1 MQFAAFALAG
11 SSAREDPEVI
21 FKRVVE
27 YAIEAEELGYDA
39 VWFAEH
45 HFSNYGYI
53 PNPLLM
59 ATKIAA
65 ETSKIRVGTAVLV
78 LPFWDP
84 LRVAEDIAL
93 TDQLTGGRLEVGVA
107 RGYQPFE
114 FRRFGLTME
123 EARDHTEESLAII
136 TRALT
141 GETFEYEGKFHQI
154 PETTLY
160 PKPLQQPSPPLW
172 LAATTQESFD
182 IGRQYGLRSLTSQ
195 SGRPVS
201 VLEQAWSN
209 FQNSRQKYPDA
220 TADFGVQGQ
229 VVVTPTEDESRE
241 QMEHFLYQS
250 RQATNLRHGR
260 EHVVSGVSEPL
271 PFEGEPDLDEMFENR
286 TLSGTPPSV
295 IRKLKRYTDIADIN
309 MLSCVMHGGGMT
321 HDTVMQSLRLFAKE
335 VIPAF
340 RD

>member
-1 MQFAAFALAG
+1 MQFTAFALAG

-21 FKRVVE
+21 FRRVVE
-27 YAIEAEELGYDA
+27 YAIEAEQLGYDA

-59 ATKIAA
+59 ATRIAA

-93 TDQLTGGRLEVGVA
+93 TDQLTDGRLEVGVA

-114 FRRFGLTME
+114 FRRFGLEMDD
-123 EARDHTEESLAII
+123 ARDRTDESLAIM
-136 TRALT
+136 TKALT
-141 GETFEYEGKFHQI
+141 GETFEFEGKFHQI

-160 PKPLQQPSPPLW
+160 PRPRQQPRPPIW
-172 LAATTQESFD
+172 LAASTEESFE
-182 IGRQYGLRSLTSQ
+182 IGGRYGLRALTTQ
-195 SGRPVS
+195 SGRPLGI
-201 VLEQAWSN
+201 LEQSWSN
-209 FQNSRQKYPDA
+209 YRRVRQKYPDA
-220 TADFGVQGQ
+220 PSEFGVQGQ
-229 VVVTPTEDESRE
+229 VVVTPTDDESRT

-250 RQATNLRHGR
+250 RQATALRHGR

-271 PFEGEPDLDEMFENR
+271 PFEGEPDLEEMFQNR
-286 TLSGTPPSV
+286 TLSGAPPTV
-295 IRKLKRYTDIADIN
+295 IEKLRRYTEVADIS

-321 HDTVMQSLRLFAKE
+321 HETVLQSLRLFAKE
-335 VIPAF
+335 VMPAF
-340 RD
+340 R

>member
-21 FKRVVE
+21 FKRVIE

-114 FRRFGLTME
+114 FRRWGLSMDD
-123 EARDHTEESLAII
+123 ARERTDETLAILSK
-136 TRALT
+136 ALT
-141 GETFEYEGKFHQI
+141 GESFEFEGKYHAI

-160 PKPLQQPSPPLW
+160 PKPIQKPRPPLW

-182 IGRQYGLRSLTSQ
+182 IGRRYGLRSLTSQ
-195 SGRPVS
+195 SGRPIS
-201 VLEQAWSN
+201 VLEEAWSN
-209 FQNSRQKYPDA
+209 FQNSRKKYPDA

-229 VVVTPTEDESRE
+229 VVVTPTDDEARG
-241 QMEHFLYQS
+241 QMEHFLYQT

-271 PFEGEPDLDEMFENR
+271 PFEGEPDLDEMFEHR
-286 TLSGTPPSV
+286 TLSGTPDSV
-295 IRKLKRYTDIADIN
+295 IRKLQRYTDVADIN

-321 HDTVMQSLRLFAKE
+321 HETVMQSLRLFAKD
-335 VIPAF
+335 VMPAF